1 MARGLPGVWSTI
13 LSLPFLGSG
22 AYIYFGDTPYPEL
35 LGAPLLVFGAFV
47 IAMGWYVHLVA
58 APPEPTLRE
67 DEKLID
73 TRHPTQKAPLAKV
86 VLSLPFLLVAGYLMF
101 FTVRPYIYPMI
112 AFVIGLYLL
121 STGILTYWT
130 NSLTTYYITNQR
142 VMNSFRLL
150 SLVRKEVPMEK
161 IRAVRESKSP
171 IEAIVGVGNIRV
183 ASGGGTGL
191 EIMIRNVD
199 DATAFADKL
208 RQTQRSGSQ
217 SP

>member
-13 LSLPFLGSG
+13 LSTPFLASG
-22 AYIYFGDTPYPEL
+22 GYVYFGDAPYPEL

-58 APPEPTLRE
+58 APPAPTLRD
-67 DEKLID
+67 DEELID

-86 VLSLPFLLVAGYLMF
+86 VLSLPFLLAAGYLMF
-101 FTVRPYIYPMI
+101 FTVRPYVYPMV
-112 AFVIGLYLL
+112 AFVVGLYLL

-130 NSLTTYYITNQR
+130 NSLTTYYITTER
-142 VMNSFRLL
+142 VINSFRLL

-171 IEAIVGVGNIRV
+171 IEALVGVGNIRV
-183 ASGGGTGL
+183 ASGGGAGL
-191 EIMIRNVD
+191 EITIRNVD
-199 DATAFADKL
+199 DATMFADEL
-208 RQTQRSGSQ
+208 RRTLKSRG
-217 SP
+217 